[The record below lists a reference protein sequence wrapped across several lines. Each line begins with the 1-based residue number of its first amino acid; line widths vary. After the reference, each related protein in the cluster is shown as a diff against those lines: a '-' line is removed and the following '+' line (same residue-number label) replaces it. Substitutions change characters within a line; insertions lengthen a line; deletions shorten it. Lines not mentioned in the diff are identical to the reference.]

1 MRTLATALL
10 FLLFAGTQAQEQLI
24 QERHPNG
31 KLASTQYL
39 DGDQVRFITYYE
51 SGRVKE
57 MGGFRDGLRDGV
69 WKQFDEN
76 GVVLCE
82 ALFASGLRNG
92 RWTIRNAQDQTVGLL
107 SYADGDLSRAE
118 QRSAAGDLIAA
129 RTY

>member
-1 MRTLATALL
+1 MKTLATALL
-10 FLLFAGTQAQEQLI
+10 FLLITGAQAQDQVI

-31 KLASTQYL
+31 KLASTQYI
-39 DGDQVRFITYYE
+39 DGDKVRFITYYE

-69 WKQFDEN
+69 WKQFAEN

-82 ALFASGLRNG
+82 ALFTSGLRNG
-92 RWTIRNAQDQTVGLL
+92 HWTIRNVEDQTVGLL